1 MQCLRHKGHIF
12 NRFYIHSY
20 ILHFLLLELIL
31 IFSHIWDLRELR
43 SGLNDAVIIQP
54 AETLTSPINEK
65 EELKGKRQALLDKAA
80 NNCITVFQY
89 LSLVL

>member
-1 MQCLRHKGHIF
+1 MH
-12 NRFYIHSY
+12 
-20 ILHFLLLELIL
+20 
-31 IFSHIWDLRELR
+31 
-43 SGLNDAVIIQP
+43 VIIQP

-89 LSLVL
+89 QSLML

>member
-1 MQCLRHKGHIF
+1 MH
-12 NRFYIHSY
+12 
-20 ILHFLLLELIL
+20 
-31 IFSHIWDLRELR
+31 
-43 SGLNDAVIIQP
+43 VIIQP

-89 LSLVL
+89 LSLVLRKNVNDDMYVFMLVC